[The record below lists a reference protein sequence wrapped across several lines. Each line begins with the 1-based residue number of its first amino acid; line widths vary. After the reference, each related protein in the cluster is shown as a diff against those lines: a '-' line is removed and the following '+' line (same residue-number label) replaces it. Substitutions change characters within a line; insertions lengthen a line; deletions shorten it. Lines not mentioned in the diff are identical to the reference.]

1 MTSEEKNKLNDFL
14 NKKQAVDD
22 FEKEALE
29 GFSQYSMHELELL
42 KQKTDAKAEK
52 LFEKKNKRVTFWLTA
67 AIVVFCMGLLI
78 KLFIPT
84 ESIVNNSKIAINN
97 KLESDVEKLKEEQ
110 FNNDTE
116 TSVLKRSNENSLQNK
131 DSQANLTQKTTS
143 EASPNKTEPNKVQV
157 PKSDMIDPVT
167 TLSKGLEEKPNLP
180 AEEKNYAASGS
191 IVKDE
196 ESKAE
201 TKSTSLINSEKKE
214 ESKKKTSTADKIST
228 SAPAQY
234 GLEDGDV
241 AISENNL
248 YYDGGDKK
256 LISDLRELLKTIN
269 LNTAFDVL
277 IMVNDKSEISSV
289 EFIDERELTKDEK
302 NSIKKEIKKL
312 TKFKYK
318 IQPSKNTKSHYKII
332 YRP

>member
-1 MTSEEKNKLNDFL
+1 M
-14 NKKQAVDD
+14 V
-22 FEKEALE
+22 
-29 GFSQYSMHELELL
+29 
-42 KQKTDAKAEK
+42 
-52 LFEKKNKRVTFWLTA
+52 
-67 AIVVFCMGLLI
+67 
-78 KLFIPT
+78 
-84 ESIVNNSKIAINN
+84 
-97 KLESDVEKLKEEQ
+97 
-110 FNNDTE
+110 
-116 TSVLKRSNENSLQNK
+116 
-131 DSQANLTQKTTS
+131 
-143 EASPNKTEPNKVQV
+143 
-157 PKSDMIDPVT
+157 DPVT

-180 AEEKNYAASGS
+180 SEEKNYAASGA
-191 IVKDE
+191 IIIDE

-201 TKSTSLINSEKKE
+201 TKSTTLINSEKKE
-214 ESKKKTSTADKIST
+214 ESKKKTSTTDKVSAA
-228 SAPAQY
+228 APAQY